1 MQPTHITLHFQIS
14 KFKQPITLQ
23 LRIPIIL
30 TDSHNP
36 INLKTYKN
44 HLPTFSYPF
53 GLHLL
58 HWGSVPISLMSANYH
73 L

>member
-23 LRIPIIL
+23 LQVL
-30 TDSHNP
+30 NDSHNP
-36 INLKTYKN
+36 HQLENLQKSLN
-44 HLPTFSYPF
+44 FFSPYF
-53 GLHLL
+53 LL
-58 HWGSVPISLMSANYH
+58 DIICSVVGTVPISLVSANYH